1 MAEEKATIDDFVKKE
16 AERVRAMETSNAVD
30 YVVLCG
36 ELGKRKEDIERPELY
51 EQGLAEIARTEARE
65 RTYEPDEKRELYSE
79 FVSQAKKQLQYL
91 PDAVFE
97 DTDAKRELLRLLGYT
112 HLKGPSKRGAHLKGS
127 GKTFIPLSECD
138 DERIGNAFRNS
149 YRAAQNYIKAPR

>member
-30 YVVLCG
+30 YAVLCG
-36 ELGKRKEDIERPELY
+36 ELGKKEDDIERPELY
-51 EQGLAEIARTEARE
+51 EQGLAEIAATEV
-65 RTYEPDEKRELYSE
+65 YEFDEKRELYSE

-112 HLKGPSKRGAHLKGS
+112 HLKGPSK
-127 GKTFIPLSECD
+127 TFIPLSECD
-138 DERIGNAFRNS
+138 AERIGKAFRNS